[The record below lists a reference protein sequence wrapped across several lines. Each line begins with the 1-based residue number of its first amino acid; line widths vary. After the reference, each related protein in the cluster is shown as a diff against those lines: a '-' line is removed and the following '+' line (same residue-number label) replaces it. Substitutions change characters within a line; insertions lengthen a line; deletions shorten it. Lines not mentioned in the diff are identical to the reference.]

1 MVYAARLRSV
11 CIDGCAARDAALKQ
25 LKNLKTEPPFTGS
38 YPSLD
43 FAVAAIEAAKRTKP

>member
-1 MVYAARLRSV
+1 MLRR
-11 CIDGCAARDAALKQ
+11 AARDAALKQ
-25 LKNLKTEPPFTGS
+25 LKNLKNSLSDTGS